1 MSSDPIASQPPKL
14 LDRVRHACRVRH
26 DSIRTEDAYHDWVK
40 RFILFHHKRHPQDMG
55 ATEITQFLTHLAVEG
70 QVSPSTQN
78 QAFSALLFLYRDVLQ
93 VDPGRIA
100 GVVRANRPKKLPVV
114 LSRPEVWGVLDHL
127 AGTNRLLGRLMYGS
141 GLRVLEAVRLR
152 VKDLD
157 FDNGLIVVREGKGSK
172 DRRTIF
178 PEVVRADVTAHLG
191 RVRGLHQKDLGA
203 GYGAVYLPYALARKL
218 PNAAREWAWQYAFP
232 SARLSTDPRS
242 GAVRRHHANEDAVTR
257 AVVAAAAA
265 AGLAKRVTSHTLRHS
280 FATHLLEDG
289 YDIRTVQEL
298 LGHADVSTT
307 MIYTHVLDRRGRGVK
322 SPLDRQR
329 AGHDGGC

>member
-1 MSSDPIASQPPKL
+1 MSSDPLVAQPPKL

-26 DSIRTEDAYHDWVK
+26 YSIRTEEAYHDWC
-40 RFILFHHKRHPQDMG
+40 RRYILFHGKRHPQEMG
-55 ATEITQFLTHLAVEG
+55 AAEINQFLTHLAVEG
-70 QVSPSTQN
+70 QVAASTQN
-78 QAFSALLFLYRDVLQ
+78 QAFCALMFLYRDVLQ
-93 VDPGRIA
+93 VDPGRIV
-100 GVVRANRPKKLPVV
+100 GVVRANRPKRLPVV

-157 FDNGLIVVREGKGSK
+157 FDNGLIVLREGKGSK

-178 PEVVRADVTAHLG
+178 PEAVRADVTAHLV
-191 RVRGLHQKDLGA
+191 RVRELHAKDLAA
-203 GYGAVYLPYALARKL
+203 GSGAVYLPNALARKL
-218 PNAAREWAWQYAFP
+218 PNAARQWVWQYVFP

-242 GAVRRHHANEDAVTR
+242 GVVRRHHANEDAVTR

-265 AGLAKRVTSHTLRHS
+265 AGVAKRVTSHTLRHS

-307 MIYTHVLDRRGRGVK
+307 MIYTHVLDRRGRGVR
-322 SPLDRQR
+322 SPLDGPR
-329 AGHDGGC
+329 G

>member
-1 MSSDPIASQPPKL
+1 MSSDPVAVQPPKL
-14 LDRVRHACRVRH
+14 LDRLRHACRVRH
-26 DSIRTEDAYHDWVK
+26 YSIRTEEAYHDWC
-40 RFILFHHKRHPQDMG
+40 RRYILFHHKRHPQEMG
-55 ATEITQFLTHLAVEG
+55 AAEIAQFLTHLAVDG

-157 FDNGLIVVREGKGSK
+157 FGNGLIVVREGKGSK

-178 PEVVRADVTAHLG
+178 PEAVRADVTAHLA
-191 RVRGLHQKDLGA
+191 RVRELHQKDLSA

-242 GAVRRHHANEDAVTR
+242 GAVRRHHANENAVTK
-257 AVVAAAAA
+257 AVTAAAAA
-265 AGLAKRVTSHTLRHS
+265 AGLSKRVTSHTLRHT

-307 MIYTHVLDRRGRGVK
+307 MIYTHVLDKRGRGVK
-322 SPLDRQR
+322 SPLDGPRE
-329 AGHDGGC
+329 GPGG